1 MARPFTQR
9 AAMHPHARFSGDLF
23 ACLPAFL
30 LLLLL
35 CAWAVCI
42 PAAAQQRV
50 EQYGMYEVVLKGKD
64 AGNPFIDLELTA
76 TFTRGGE
83 RFTPEG
89 FYDGDGTYRVR
100 FMPPAAGQWTY
111 VTHSNHPDL
120 DGKTGSFTAVEGANK
135 GPVRVADT
143 HHFAHAD
150 GTPFRP
156 FGTTIYEWAF
166 QPESKK
172 LETLA
177 TLKKAPFNKARMLA
191 VPPYKPGYVDGPGKL
206 TGFPFVGTS
215 RDNFDF
221 SRFNPAYFR
230 SLERDVKRLSD
241 LGIQV
246 DLILFRPYDKGQWG
260 FDTTSDAV
268 NQRFVRYMVARFAA
282 FQNIWW
288 SLANENSYIRH
299 LTDEDFDRYFQI
311 VQKYDPYQHLRS
323 IHNADRIYDY
333 NKPWVT
339 HVSLQYYNAV
349 KVFGVSPMLRDMY
362 RKPIVHDEINYEGN
376 SPSRWGQ
383 LSGEELTRRFWVAL
397 VGGAYATHGEVLESG
412 KVRGWIAGGG
422 QLAGTSPE
430 RIGFLRKIV
439 EAGPRRGLA
448 PIDQLFVM
456 NAAGEPG
463 EYYLYYFGDEKPAEF
478 PFVLPVKGLRK
489 GMKFRADIIDTWN
502 MTVTPVPDTFE
513 IGEPPRYRVADV
525 HNRVIR
531 LPGKPYMALRI
542 QRVGDM
548 PEAAREPI
556 RKPAAGAIVEEEL

>member
-1 MARPFTQR
+1 MKQLYV
-9 AAMHPHARFSGDLF
+9 LF
-23 ACLPAFL
+23 FLACGL
-30 LLLLL
+30 LGQCL
-35 CAWAVCI
+35 
-42 PAAAQQRV
+42 AQERV
-50 EQYGMYEVVLKGKD
+50 EKHGMYEVVLKGND

-83 RFTPEG
+83 TYTPEG

-100 FMPPAAGQWTY
+100 FMPPSAGEWTY
-111 VTHSNHPDL
+111 VTRSNHPDL
-120 DGKTGSFTAVEGANK
+120 DGRKGSFTAVEGTNK
-135 GPVRVADT
+135 GPVRVANV

-150 GTPFRP
+150 GTPFYP

-166 QPESKK
+166 QPEAKK

-177 TLKKAPFNKARMLA
+177 TMKKAPFNKARMLA
-191 VPPYKPGYVDGPGKL
+191 VPPYKPNYITGPGKL
-206 TGFPFVGTS
+206 TEFPFVGTS
-215 RDNFDF
+215 RDDFDF
-221 SRFNPAYFR
+221 SRFNPAYFK

-311 VQKYDPYQHLRS
+311 VQKYDPYGHLRS

-383 LSGEELTRRFWVAL
+383 LSGEELSHRFWIAL
-397 VGGAYATHGEVLESG
+397 VGGAYATHGEILEN
-412 KVRGWIAGGG
+412 GWIGGG
-422 QLAGTSPE
+422 GHLAGTSPE

-439 EAGPRRGLA
+439 EAGPKGGMT

-456 NAAGEPG
+456 NAAGQAG
-463 EYYLYYFGDEKPAEF
+463 EYYLYYFGTDKPTEF
-478 PFVLPVKGLRK
+478 PFVLPVKELRK
-489 GMKFRADIIDTWN
+489 GMKFKADIIDTWN

-525 HNRVIR
+525 KNRVIK

-542 QRVGDM
+542 QRVGEM
-548 PEAAREPI
+548 PKAAPKRAPGE
-556 RKPAAGAIVEEEL
+556 IVEEEL

>member
-1 MARPFTQR
+1 MRTYRHSLRVVR
-9 AAMHPHARFSGDLF
+9 ALVHLASLLF
-23 ACLPAFL
+23 LAVALCGPAS
-30 LLLLL
+30 
-35 CAWAVCI
+35 AEE
-42 PAAAQQRV
+42 RV
-50 EQYGMYEVVLKGKD
+50 DKYGVAEIVLKGRD

-76 TFTRGGE
+76 TFTNGRDTY
-83 RFTPEG
+83 TPEG

-100 FMPPAAGQWTY
+100 FMPPSAGQWSW
-111 VTHSNHPDL
+111 VTRSNHPDL
-120 DGKTGSFTAVEGANK
+120 DGKKGMVTCIESANK
-135 GPVRVADT
+135 GPVRVANT

-150 GTPFRP
+150 GTPFLP

-166 QPESKK
+166 QPEAKK

-191 VPPYKPGYVDGPGKL
+191 VPPYKPNYVNGPEKL
-206 TGFPFVGTS
+206 TEFPFVGTA
-215 RDNFDF
+215 RENFDF
-221 SRFNPAYFR
+221 SRFNPSYFR
-230 SLERDVKRLSD
+230 SLERDVQRLSD

-288 SLANENSYIRH
+288 SLANENSYIKH
-299 LTDEDFDRYFQI
+299 LTDEDFDRYFQL
-311 VQKYDPYQHLRS
+311 VQRYDPYNHLRS

-397 VGGAYATHGEVLESG
+397 VGGAYATHGEVLEN
-412 KVRGWIAGGG
+412 GWISGGG
-422 QLAGTSPE
+422 HLAGTSPA
-430 RIGFLRKIV
+430 RIGFLRQIV
-439 EAGPRRGLA
+439 EAGPAGGLT
-448 PIDQLFVM
+448 PIDQAFVM
-456 NAAGEPG
+456 NAAGKAG
-463 EYYLYYFGDEKPAEF
+463 EYYLYYFGDDKPTTF
-478 PFVLPVKGLRK
+478 PFELPVAGLRA
-489 GMKFRADIIDTWN
+489 GMRFKADIIDTWN
-502 MTVTPVPDTFE
+502 MTVTPVADTFE
-513 IGEPPRYRVADV
+513 IGEPPRYRVADKQK
-525 HNRVIR
+525 RVIA

-542 QRVGDM
+542 RRVGAL
-548 PEAAREPI
+548 PQGPARRAPGAA
-556 RKPAAGAIVEEEL
+556 VEDEL